1 MRACGVQAK
10 RTQHDVAE
18 NLVVGHLD
26 VTDGNT
32 QAKDLLELEL
42 DGRADLS
49 QLVVKILRV
58 RHRSRELASCKR
70 MSPSGRTHTPKTYPL
85 KDRAR
90 GDEES
95 A

>member
-1 MRACGVQAK
+1 MEERH
-10 RTQHDVAE
+10 TQHDVAE
-18 NLVVGHLD
+18 NLVLGHLD
-26 VTDGNT
+26 VADSDT
-32 QAKDLLELEL
+32 QAENLLELEL

-85 KDRAR
+85 KDRVR

>member
-49 QLVVKILRV
+49 ELVLEVFGV
-58 RHRSRELASCKR
+58 RDGCRELASCR
-70 MSPSGRTHTPKTYPL
+70 EPGEHDP
-85 KDRAR
+85 
-90 GDEES
+90 
-95 A
+95 